1 MTNEQHA
8 PNVKAYLMVFG
19 ALLVLTVVTVL
30 VSYWHLPIHLAV
42 AVAVLIATVKAS
54 LVAAFFMHLKGERAL
69 IYGVLAMT
77 AFFTLVL
84 FAIPLSD
91 STVIRTSPAALA
103 GYGGPAA
110 LPLAEEPAAPEAKE
124 AHVP

>member
-1 MTNEQHA
+1 L
-8 PNVKAYLMVFG
+8 KVFG
-19 ALLVLTVVTVL
+19 ALLFLTVLTVL
-30 VSYWHLPIHLAV
+30 VSYWHLPIHAAV
-42 AVAVLIATVKAS
+42 AVAVLIATVKAG

-69 IYGVLAMT
+69 IYGVLAVT

-84 FAIPLSD
+84 FVLPLSD
-91 STVIRTSPAALA
+91 STVVRSSEAAVA

-110 LPLAEEPAAPEAKE
+110 LPLAEEHAAPEAKE